1 VHDCIKGARHV
12 PAPSHVRDSVAVI
25 CPRGQVAAAHS
36 VPAAYSRQAPAPLQ
50 TPSVWHK
57 DAPWSRHWPAGS
69 VPPIGTAAH
78 VPALPSR
85 PHDMQLPVQSVLQQ
99 VPWAQMALLHSV
111 PSPQI
116 APSGFRPHDPA
127 VQTPGGAQ
135 SASAVQVDLQA
146 AMPQRNGKHVAADG
160 VTQVPAPS
168 QLLPG
173 VRVAVPVGQ
182 LAGLQGV
189 PCA

>member
-1 VHDCIKGARHV
+1 
-12 PAPSHVRDSVAVI
+12 
-25 CPRGQVAAAHS
+25 
-36 VPAAYSRQAPAPLQ
+36 
-50 TPSVWHK
+50 
-57 DAPWSRHWPAGS
+57 
-69 VPPIGTAAH
+69 
-78 VPALPSR
+78 
-85 PHDMQLPVQSVLQQ
+85 MQLPVHSVLQQ
-99 VPWAQMALLHSV
+99 VPWAQMPLLHSV

-116 APSGFRPHDPA
+116 APSGLRPHDPF

-146 AMPQRNGKHVAADG
+146 ATPQRNGKQVVADG

-189 PCA
+189 PSA